1 MKESIITVVLTICS
15 VLLIGLAVV
24 GKVTE
29 DRVAPVIQLEGKN
42 TLIYH
47 KGDSDDVLLED
58 VRAEDEK
65 DGDVSDSLRV
75 SKVYVISE
83 DRAVV
88 VYVAK
93 DKANNIGKLKR
104 EVRYKDMQEN
114 AVEVNS
120 DEKSEESSAQT
131 AEQTTQQNSGHQE
144 QMSTQQ
150 ETITVPDTQD
160 TNLTAPKITMI
171 QTEATLKVGESF
183 NILRYIQ
190 NAVDVDGSSLSRY
203 IHVDGAYDMSQP
215 GVYSLHVYATSP
227 TGATSNIEAFTL
239 TVEP

>member
-1 MKESIITVVLTICS
+1 MKESIITAALAICS
-15 VLLIGLAVV
+15 VLLIGLAVM
-24 GKVTE
+24 GKVAE

-42 TLIYH
+42 TLTYH

-58 VRAEDEK
+58 VRAEDDK
-65 DGDVSDSLRV
+65 DGDVSESLRV
-75 SKVYVISE
+75 SKVYVTSE

-104 EVRYKDMQEN
+104 EVRYKDTEED
-114 AVEVNS
+114 AVEVS
-120 DEKSEESSAQT
+120 LDEESEENRTQT
-131 AEQTTQQNSGHQE
+131 SGQTTQQNSGRQE
-144 QMSTQQ
+144 QTLTQQ
-150 ETITVPDTQD
+150 ETTAVPDTQD

-203 IHVDGAYDMSQP
+203 IHADGAYDMSQP
-215 GVYSLHVYATSP
+215 GVYSIHVYATSP
-227 TGATSNIEAFTL
+227 TGATSNIETFTL